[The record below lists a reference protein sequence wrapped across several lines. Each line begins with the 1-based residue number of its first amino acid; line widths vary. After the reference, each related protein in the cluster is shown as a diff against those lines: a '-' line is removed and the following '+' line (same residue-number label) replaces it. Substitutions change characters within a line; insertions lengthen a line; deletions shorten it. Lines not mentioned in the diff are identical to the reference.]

1 MTSMVSVT
9 ATGSSAA
16 LSSPSA
22 ASAAPVSPRL
32 LLGSC
37 LLLRRTLL
45 AGVLRQGG
53 LKPAEDHEE
62 GDQER
67 AS

>member
-1 MTSMVSVT
+1 MVSVT

-22 ASAAPVSPRL
+22 ASSAFGCPGLFL
-32 LLGSC
+32 L
-37 LLLRRTLL
+37 LLLRRILL
-45 AGVLRQGG
+45 AGVLRQSG